1 MTTME
6 KQLEEIYDMLM
17 DNLLLERCKNF
28 TRKMLEMNV
37 DINKITN
44 WVKDY
49 IRKYLYLKKNH
60 YGNHKTFTF
69 EMWFNC
75 ITTPS
80 ERPKRRKI
88 IFKKKI

>member
-37 DINKITN
+37 DINKIT
-44 WVKDY
+44 
-49 IRKYLYLKKNH
+49 
-60 YGNHKTFTF
+60 T
-69 EMWFNC
+69 
-75 ITTPS
+75 
-80 ERPKRRKI
+80 I
-88 IFKKKI
+88 I